1 MCSALKTFLRS
12 SNGVTQF
19 FLFIYLWGGGGY
31 EWGGDGLGSWFWRVS
46 VHPSGVVEFGD
57 SCQLKHIVR
66 VLIGGS
72 QVPAH
77 SVPQIPPTLCFKL

>member
-1 MCSALKTFLRS
+1 MLGSQNFLAIQQW
-12 SNGVTQF
+12 SNPI
-19 FLFIYLWGGGGY
+19 LFIYLFVGGGGY